1 MNQLTDLTAVKKRV
15 QSIDILRGV
24 VMIIMAL
31 DHVRD
36 FFHVDAFQGDPLNPT
51 TTTPILY
58 FTRYITHFCAPTFV
72 FLAGTSAYLVGLRKT
87 KSALSAFLLKRGLW
101 LILIEAVLITLGW

>member
-1 MNQLTDLTAVKKRV
+1 MNQLTELTGVKKRI
-15 QSIDILRGV
+15 QSVDILRGV

-36 FFHVDAFQGDPLNPT
+36 FFHVDAFQGDPLNPA

-58 FTRYITHFCAPTFV
+58 FTRWITHFCAPTFV
-72 FLAGTSAYLVGLRKT
+72 FLAGTSGYLIGLRKT
-87 KSALSAFLLKRGLW
+87 KSDLSSFLIKRGLW
-101 LILIEAVLITLGW
+101 LILIEAVVITLG